1 MAENSQTAMRNE
13 ALFPQL
19 TREQLETLC
28 PYAEKVEFGAGDK
41 IFEEGQLADTFYTL
55 LDGEIRV
62 VKHVGDGEQLLA
74 VHQPGE
80 FTGEVAL
87 LNGGLNI
94 ATGIATKPSHLL
106 QIGADKLLGIF
117 ASHPEIGKTVLSAMA
132 QRRPE
137 AEAMVRQ
144 REKMASLGVLAAG
157 LAHELNNP
165 ASAAQSASRQLQETF
180 HRQKTVSLRLCERG
194 ISPKQH
200 ESVAA
205 FMQAAKDRM
214 ADSEPLDPLVQS
226 DREEELSEWL
236 DARDV
241 EDAWSLAPTFVTAG
255 ITIEQLETVA
265 ADVEPSALC
274 DTLEWCEATLSIN
287 ALLREIE
294 NSTDRIVTLVR
305 AVKEYSF
312 MDQAPL
318 QEIDVHAGIEN
329 TLTILAYKFRKANI
343 CVKKEFAETMPTI
356 CAYGSELNQV
366 WTNLLDNAVDALSE
380 KDGAREIRIRTESCG
395 DFVQVE
401 IRDNGAGIP
410 EDAQTRIFEPFFTT
424 KGVGKGTGLGLDIAY
439 KTVVL
444 RHHGD
449 IKLFSEPGETCFR
462 VCLPVA
468 PPKTEE
474 IDA

>member
-1 MAENSQTAMRNE
+1 MANRFQNE
-13 ALFPQL
+13 ELFPQL
-19 TREQLETLC
+19 SKVQLETLC
-28 PYAEKVEFGAGDK
+28 PYAEQVKFNTGDK
-41 IFEEGQLADTFYTL
+41 IFEEGQTADAFYAL
-55 LDGEIRV
+55 LEGEIRV
-62 VKHVGDGEQLLA
+62 VKHIGDGEQVLA
-74 VHQPGE
+74 VHTEGE
-80 FTGEVAL
+80 FTGEVSL
-87 LNGGLNI
+87 LSNGLNI
-94 ATGIATKPSHLL
+94 ATGVATKPSRLL
-106 QIGADKLLGIF
+106 KIPAEKLLGVF
-117 ASHPEIGKTVLSAMA
+117 AAHPEVGGTILAAMA
-132 QRRPE
+132 RRRPE
-137 AEAMVRQ
+137 AEALVRQ

-180 HRQKTVSLRLCERG
+180 NRQKTISLKLCERG

-205 FMQAAKDRM
+205 FMQAAKDRL

-236 DARDV
+236 DSHDV
-241 EDAWSLAPTFVTAG
+241 AEAWSLAPTFVTAG
-255 ITIEQLETVA
+255 ITIEQLEAVSE
-265 ADVEPSALC
+265 DVDSDALC

-294 NSTDRIVTLVR
+294 NSTDRIVGLVC

-318 QEIDVHAGIEN
+318 QEIDVHSGIEN
-329 TLTILAYKFRKANI
+329 TLTILAYKFRKNTI
-343 CVKKEFAETMPTI
+343 CVEKEFDPEMPMI

-380 KDGAREIRIRTESCG
+380 REGKRKIVIATAHVVDGVS
-395 DFVQVE
+395 VE
-401 IRDNGAGIP
+401 IRDNGPGIP
-410 EDAQTRIFEPFFTT
+410 EDIKTQIFEPFFTT

-439 KTVVL
+439 RTVVM

-449 IKLFSEPGETCFR
+449 IKVYSDEKGACFK
-462 VCLPVA
+462 VCLPIA

-474 IDA
+474 VIAE